1 MGLFESRFRK
11 KDAPQPMMGVGMG
24 MEVTSAARIAQPAS
38 AYIPKVP
45 DSGQLAILPALLGGG
60 LAAVLGG
67 GIWGFIVILTGY
79 VIGYMAWGIGL
90 LSGYAVVLFSRGA
103 KGMPLQVIAVLSSV
117 LGIAIGK
124 YATFFHFAKKAVAK
138 QHGEAVAA
146 NVSFL
151 SERLL
156 QVFVHNIGS
165 MLSGFDIL
173 WVFLAVIT
181 AWRIPKAI
189 GAKQQG

>member
-1 MGLFESRFRK
+1 MGLFEFRFRK
-11 KDAPQPMMGVGMG
+11 KDVSQSMMGMG
-24 MEVTSAARIAQPAS
+24 MEVSSAGRVAQPTS
-38 AYIPKVP
+38 AYIPKAP

-60 LAAVLGG
+60 LGAAVGG
-67 GIWGFIVILTGY
+67 SIWALIVILTGY
-79 VIGYMAWGIGL
+79 VIGYMALGIGL
-90 LSGYAVVLFSRGA
+90 LSGYAVVLFSRGG
-103 KGMPLQVIAVLSSV
+103 KGMPFQVVAVLSSV

-124 YATFFHFAKKAVAK
+124 YSTFFHLVKKAVAK
-138 QHGEAVAA
+138 QHGEAAAA

-151 SERLL
+151 SEKVL